1 MLCRKSNAKP
11 VHTLSYDGIADSS
24 GARPTL
30 RCDEATLARKI
41 SPPAIVSQPDI
52 LSDSYQGITCIAAS
66 KWRRIFKSPCRCGRR
81 RDRLMID
88 GRRRY
93 FDCRYCCSRA
103 QRSALSQQSA
113 CLPAV
118 TRYLAEMLEDTSFA
132 CLGTAIAGSLAR
144 TDSSSH
150 RPPEQDGGGS
160 VSLL

>member
-1 MLCRKSNAKP
+1 
-11 VHTLSYDGIADSS
+11 
-24 GARPTL
+24 
-30 RCDEATLARKI
+30 
-41 SPPAIVSQPDI
+41 
-52 LSDSYQGITCIAAS
+52 
-66 KWRRIFKSPCRCGRR
+66 
-81 RDRLMID
+81 MID